1 MTKAEESEPV
11 SDVTW
16 EEPAE
21 SRPRY
26 DWSVIA
32 EKLRAN
38 PDEWA
43 KIFDDDKTSLVNA
56 IRQGAIRVLD
66 PTLGFQVQTRN
77 NVREP
82 ERRCALYMRYVPG
95 ASFPKNKTTKV
106 KKGPAKK
113 RGRKKATNGGR
124 DADHSDRESD

>member
-16 EEPAE
+16 EEPE
-21 SRPRY
+21 ELRTRY
-26 DWSVIA
+26 DWPVIA

-38 PDEWA
+38 PNEWA
-43 KIFDDDKTSLVNA
+43 KVFEDDKTSLVNA

-66 PTLGFQVQTRN
+66 PTLGFQVRTRK
-77 NVREP
+77 NVRQP

-95 ASFPKNKTTKV
+95 RSFPRNKTAV
-106 KKGPAKK
+106 KKAPAKRRGEK
-113 RGRKKATNGGR
+113 RGSNAADR
-124 DADHSDRESD
+124 DGT